1 MLGNPRKRKAGRI
14 ALAAALLLLP
24 AQASFAQAIEGDGTE
39 PAIPHEAIP
48 APAPATG
55 PALMMPTPT
64 LVEPEAP
71 IATPDTPGA
80 PVHAPAA
87 EPAGADMNPGSAG
100 QAADEIADIFSKMG
114 DQIYEDCIFD
124 LSE

>member
-1 MLGNPRKRKAGRI
+1 MLGNPRKRKAGRF
-14 ALAAALLLLP
+14 ALAAVAALLLLP

-48 APAPATG
+48 APAPAPAPTTG

-71 IATPDTPGA
+71 RPE
-80 PVHAPAA
+80 APAFQRRRTRQA
-87 EPAGADMNPGSAG
+87 RPGTPRHPSPPAR
-100 QAADEIADIFSKMG
+100 I
-114 DQIYEDCIFD
+114 
-124 LSE
+124 